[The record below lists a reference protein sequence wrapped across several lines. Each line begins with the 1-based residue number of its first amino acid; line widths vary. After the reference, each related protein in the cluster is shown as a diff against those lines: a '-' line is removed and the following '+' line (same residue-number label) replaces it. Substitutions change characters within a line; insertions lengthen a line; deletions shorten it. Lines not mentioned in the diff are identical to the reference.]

1 MSELGFD
8 QLSIEP
14 VVSDTKLDYSIKKE
28 DLPRVFEEYETLAKE
43 MIKRKK
49 SGKCF
54 NFFHFM
60 IDLDQGPCA
69 IKRLRG
75 CSCGNEYIAVT
86 PNGDVYPCHQ
96 FVGNEQWKMGNVVE
110 NSFNEEIKTKFAKT
124 NIYTKE
130 KCKNCWAKFFCSGG
144 CNANSW
150 QYEGDIAKS
159 HDISCELEK
168 KRLECALMMKAAT
181 M

>member
-1 MSELGFD
+1 M
-8 QLSIEP
+8 
-14 VVSDTKLDYSIKKE
+14 
-28 DLPRVFEEYETLAKE
+28 E
-43 MIKRKK
+43 MFILVISLLER
-49 SGKCF
+49 
-54 NFFHFM
+54 
-60 IDLDQGPCA
+60 
-69 IKRLRG
+69 
-75 CSCGNEYIAVT
+75 
-86 PNGDVYPCHQ
+86 
-96 FVGNEQWKMGNVVE
+96 QWKMGNVVE